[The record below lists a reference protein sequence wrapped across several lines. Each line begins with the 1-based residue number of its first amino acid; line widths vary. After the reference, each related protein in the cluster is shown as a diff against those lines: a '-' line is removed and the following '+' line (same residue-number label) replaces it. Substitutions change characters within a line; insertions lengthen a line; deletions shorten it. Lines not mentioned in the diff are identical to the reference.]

1 MMRTAFPAILRTT
14 YWAEAACRP
23 RRSPHKESVLEAQ
36 RSGVHETRVQLSF
49 TPSGSKAK
57 LCLRRRCAPPPSRAS
72 ASLAPPT
79 KLPIAAYFS
88 STTFGAVL
96 SFATKASRSITDNLN
111 SRHSLSA
118 VSRGEVFKP
127 CACALRLVP
136 VVLRAPRSP
145 RTVLL
150 AADKLLRSTCRDM
163 QRSESDGKMSR
174 RRNGLQ
180 LKHRSSSGAEPF
192 VLQTRKRKA
201 ETLTELQPLLDEHS
215 SWKKRHLEVEWSN
228 KTPSPCR
235 LLPTPQ
241 KDDNPLP
248 ESTRFTQYRF
258 NNLFLNHDRPQPLPK
273 LSWANS
279 EEVWS
284 NLLKKEQTYIRDK
297 NALLRHPALQ
307 PRMRAILLD
316 WLIEVCEVY
325 RLRRETF
332 YLAQDFFDRFLS
344 TQQGLEKTMLQ
355 LIGITSLFIAAK
367 AEEIYPP
374 KLVQFAYVTDGACTD
389 DEILRMELILLKALQ
404 WSLCPVTVNC
414 WLNLYLQIATKP
426 DCSEVLVPHY
436 SQETF
441 IRIAQVIIKRSRW
454 DIIKNLLPIHYTSG
468 ISLHFPLISHCIS
481 ISSFYS
487 CLFTSAYRS
496 IALHFPDT
504 YFSIL

>member
-1 MMRTAFPAILRTT
+1 
-14 YWAEAACRP
+14 
-23 RRSPHKESVLEAQ
+23 
-36 RSGVHETRVQLSF
+36 
-49 TPSGSKAK
+49 
-57 LCLRRRCAPPPSRAS
+57 
-72 ASLAPPT
+72 
-79 KLPIAAYFS
+79 
-88 STTFGAVL
+88 
-96 SFATKASRSITDNLN
+96 
-111 SRHSLSA
+111 
-118 VSRGEVFKP
+118 
-127 CACALRLVP
+127 
-136 VVLRAPRSP
+136 
-145 RTVLL
+145 
-150 AADKLLRSTCRDM
+150 M
-163 QRSESDGKMSR
+163 QTSESEGKMSR
-174 RRNGLQ
+174 RRSRQ
-180 LKHRSSSGAEPF
+180 QSKHQSSGTVEPF

-201 ETLTELQPLLDEHS
+201 ETPKELQPVLDEHS

-241 KDDNPLP
+241 KDDDDPLP
-248 ESTRFTQYRF
+248 ESTGFTQYRF

-404 WSLCPVTVNC
+404 WGLCPVTVNC

-426 DCSEVLVPHY
+426 DCSEVLMPHY

-441 IRIAQVIIKRSRW
+441 IRIAQ
-454 DIIKNLLPIHYTSG
+454 LLDLCILDMRCLEFPYAKLAASA
-468 ISLHFPLISHCIS
+468 LYHF
-481 ISSFYS
+481 S
-487 CLFTSAYRS
+487 CLELVQRVSGHCWSELAECVRWMVPFAMVVRENSTTKLKSFKQVSAEERHNIQTHVNS
-496 IALHFPDT
+496 LEFLDRVQELQRDLLRHTLESPVPNGVLT
-504 YFSIL
+504 PPQSSRKE